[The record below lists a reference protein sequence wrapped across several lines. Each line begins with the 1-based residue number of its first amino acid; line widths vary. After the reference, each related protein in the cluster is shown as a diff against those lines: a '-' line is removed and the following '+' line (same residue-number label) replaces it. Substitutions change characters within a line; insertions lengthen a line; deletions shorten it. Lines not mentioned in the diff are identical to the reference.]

1 MTRVFDA
8 RTEPTAIGFAAEVIR
23 QGGLVAFPTET
34 VYGLGANALDA
45 DAVAKVFSAKQ
56 RLLNDPLIV
65 HVDATNNGPC
75 LISELVR
82 QGILGALSAPQDAIA
97 QKLAC
102 AFWPGPL
109 TLVLPR
115 GERIPPIVT
124 AGQDTVAVRVPNH
137 PIALE
142 LIRRSGVP
150 IAAPSANRFGHVSP
164 TMAQHVLDDL
174 AGRIDVVLDGGP
186 TPIGIEST
194 VLDVTVTPPV
204 VLRPGGLIRAQI
216 EAVIGPVRDRPAG
229 AEESAQS
236 DARPQQSPGL
246 LSKHY
251 APRAELR
258 VARTTAELIETRRVL
273 MGQGLSVG
281 LLIMDAQQA
290 DCAGL
295 APVFTLGHDLESVA
309 RNVYAGLRALDSAGV
324 DVILVSEVEA
334 QGIGEA
340 IADRLKRAS
349 RGRPASTPSG

>member
-1 MTRVFDA
+1 MTRLFDA
-8 RTEPTAIGFAAEVIR
+8 RAEPAAIAFAAEVIR

-45 DAVAKVFSAKQ
+45 DAAARVFSAKQ

-65 HVDATNNGPC
+65 HVAPANGGPDC
-75 LISELVR
+75 IAALVSQR
-82 QGILGALSAPQDAIA
+82 ILGALPAHQETLAR
-97 QKLAC
+97 KLAC

-115 GERIPPIVT
+115 GARIPLIVT
-124 AGQDTVAVRVPNH
+124 AGQDTVAVRMPAH

-142 LIRRSGVP
+142 LIQRSGVP

-164 TMAQHVLDDL
+164 TTAQHVLDDL

-194 VLDVTVTPPV
+194 VLDLTQSPPV
-204 VLRPGGLIRAQI
+204 VLRPGGLVRAQI
-216 EAVIGPVRDRPAG
+216 EAVIGPVRDRPGDARESPAAG
-229 AEESAQS
+229 
-236 DARPQQSPGL
+236 DARPQPSPGL
-246 LSKHY
+246 LSRHY

-258 VARTTAELIETRRVL
+258 VTRTTAELLETRRDL
-273 MGQGLSVG
+273 MGRGLRVG

-295 APVFTLGHDLESVA
+295 TPVFALGGDLESVA
-309 RNVYAGLRALDSAGV
+309 RNLYAGLRAMDSAGV
-324 DVILVSEVEA
+324 DVILVSAVEA
-334 QGIGEA
+334 QGLGEA
-340 IADRLKRAS
+340 IADRLRRGSAS
-349 RGRPASTPSG
+349 AGRD

>member
-8 RTEPTAIGFAAEVIR
+8 RAEPAAIAFAADVIR

-65 HVDATNNGPC
+65 HIGAANGGPDC
-75 LISELVR
+75 VAALVE
-82 QGILGALSAPQDAIA
+82 QSILGALSTDQEAIA
-97 QKLAC
+97 RKLAR

-115 GERIPPIVT
+115 GQRIPLIVT
-124 AGQDTVAVRVPNH
+124 AGQDTVAVRMPNH

-142 LIRRSGVP
+142 LIRRSGAP

-164 TMAQHVLDDL
+164 TTAQHVLDDL

-194 VLDVTVTPPV
+194 VLDLTETPPMI
-204 VLRPGGLIRAQI
+204 LRPGGLVRAAI
-216 EAVIGPVRDRPAG
+216 EAVIGPLRDCTANRALDGGDLPAVD
-229 AEESAQS
+229 E
-236 DARPQQSPGL
+236 ARPQPSPGL
-246 LSKHY
+246 LSRHY

-258 VARTTAELIETRRVL
+258 VARTTAELIETRRAL
-273 MGQGLSVG
+273 MSRGLSVG
-281 LLIMDAQQA
+281 LLITDAQQA

-295 APVFTLGHDLESVA
+295 APVFTLGYDLESVGH
-309 RNVYAGLRALDSAGV
+309 NLYAGLRALDSAGV

-334 QGIGEA
+334 QGLGEA
-340 IADRLKRAS
+340 IADRLRRGS
-349 RGRPASTPSG
+349 RRR